1 MQVHHAS
8 QVCIHL
14 RQGISCGKDR
24 RESAVGCAEGVC
36 QLQSHVAYEFHLLM
50 GLRFIL
56 TGFAWLLITS
66 ESLWNWG
73 FITGIEWEL
82 WDQRVIDQGP
92 MITNLGCPIK
102 GPE

>member
-1 MQVHHAS
+1 
-8 QVCIHL
+8 
-14 RQGISCGKDR
+14 
-24 RESAVGCAEGVC
+24 
-36 QLQSHVAYEFHLLM
+36 M
-50 GLRFIL
+50 GLRFVL

-92 MITNLGCPIK
+92 IITILGCPIK
-102 GPE
+102 GPEYGYTHSDTTGFSDELVLASSCLCVATVHISICRVGALEAKHL